1 MRICQRTAVTAL
13 AAAVLAGV
21 ASLTSAEPVPPD
33 AALDPACPK
42 DLKDQVLAALWKRR
56 PARKPGRDAPTV
68 TIRYRNDYGHSADAL
83 LFALDGVPVK
93 LTCNAADKSGSVLFA
108 GPLAPGLH
116 HLDAVFDYGFGKG
129 GRGGRAPLTFKVKPG
144 QDQTLLVVIDRNDDE
159 WPVAY
164 LQPARREA
172 RK

>member
-1 MRICQRTAVTAL
+1 MTAL
-13 AAAVLAGV
+13 AAAALAGPP
-21 ASLTSAEPVPPD
+21 SMTMAEPVPPD
-33 AALDPACPK
+33 AAMDPACPK

-68 TIRYRNDYGHSADAL
+68 TIRYRNDYGYSADAL

-93 LTCNAADKSGSVLFA
+93 LTCNAPQKSELVLFA

-144 QDQTLLVVIDRNDDE
+144 QDQALLVVIDRNGEE

-164 LQPARREA
+164 LQPGGRQVRS
-172 RK
+172 K